1 MNRLFPSRTE
11 NQSKPDKIE
20 IEDEQEKKQESKF
33 FEEYIPLDPEPMK
46 FEDKH
51 VEKGSYEPKCN
62 NLINYK
68 GPYPNECLLKAR
80 KSLIESF
87 KPVTRSTVY
96 TDRTFE
102 ILKLKLKIPS
112 KFEGDRKLMNRI
124 RAKQRDHLYDVNQK
138 IRLAE
143 KLSGKNLEK
152 SEKNKVNK
160 HTFIRDDD
168 DDSDNKSFVSDYSFD
183 KNDVIVEDKFEFNE
197 NSNVFFSLYQESAAE
212 SVVEVKKKE
221 EESESEEDDV
231 DSKCK
236 QFDKYSTKI
245 KTKNIKNSIQ
255 SEIVEMEQKY
265 RDIRDERNKLN
276 KNRKRGKNKKTD
288 ETVSKVEMNIKK
300 EELDVEMKKIR
311 NCLKKLRKCSRKES
325 KRTYKQ
331 RKRKANF

>member
-1 MNRLFPSRTE
+1 M
-11 NQSKPDKIE
+11 SKTDKIE
-20 IEDEQEKKQESKF
+20 NKDEDEEKKQEAKF
-33 FEEYIPLDPEPMK
+33 FEEYIPLDQEPMK
-46 FEDKH
+46 IEEKIFEKR
-51 VEKGSYEPKCN
+51 GYEPKCN
-62 NLINYK
+62 NLENYN
-68 GPYPNECLLKAR
+68 GSYPKDCLLKAR

-87 KPVTRSTVY
+87 KPVTKSTVY

-152 SEKNKVNK
+152 PQIFDKNKKQINK
-160 HTFIRDDD
+160 HTFLKDDEEESD
-168 DDSDNKSFVSDYSFD
+168 DKSFVSDYSYD
-183 KNDVIVEDKFEFNE
+183 KNEVIVEDKFQFNE
-197 NSNVFFSLYQESAAE
+197 NSNVFFNLYQESL
-212 SVVEVKKKE
+212 SDLVQVKKE
-221 EESESEEDDV
+221 ETSDDGEDV

-245 KTKNIKNSIQ
+245 KTKNFKNSIQ
-255 SEIVEMEQKY
+255 SEIAEMEQKY

-276 KNRKRGKNKKTD
+276 KNRKRGKNKKND
-288 ETVSKVEMNIKK
+288 ENESKVEMNLKK

-311 NCLKKLRKCSRKES
+311 NSLKKLRKSSRQES
-325 KRTYKQ
+325 KRNYKQ
-331 RKRKANF
+331 RKRRQNFE